1 MNERNDKGPPA
12 QRLAA
17 AFQLALSALAFGVPI
32 LYVMGRV
39 YAEGYWSG
47 LHLPPSMMEHGVED
61 YLYLGFVGLFNASAR
76 LFALLGLG
84 TLRYILAAAGVLI
97 VLATYVVA
105 LDKWFVPTIKRLS
118 RSIDAKLTHWE
129 GDRRGWWATIS
140 KLVMALWFAA
150 AAICLFLFVAFFVAV
165 LPVLA
170 MHKAGTSQAEQ
181 VRKRLSAA
189 GTDPSKDRATPVLR
203 YRDDTGAFR
212 TALLVECSAQ
222 WCFVFERGAF
232 SAVPSQAVARIDHC
246 PGRLDLRSGYPVCAM
261 RPQPKATSL
270 IPSNKLAH

>member
-17 AFQLALSALAFGVPI
+17 AFQLALSTLAFGVPI

-61 YLYLGFVGLFNASAR
+61 YLYLGFVGLFNAGAR
-76 LFALLGLG
+76 LFAVLGLG
-84 TLRYILAAAGVLI
+84 ALRYILAAAGVLI

-118 RSIDAKLTHWE
+118 RNIDTKLTHWE

-140 KLVMALWFAA
+140 KLAMALWFGA
-150 AAICLFLFVAFFVAV
+150 AAICLFLLVAFFVAV
-165 LPVLA
+165 LPVLL
-170 MHKAGTSQAEQ
+170 MHNAGTTQADQ

-189 GTDPSKDRATPVLR
+189 GTDPNKDRAIPVLR
-203 YRDDTGAFR
+203 YRDDTGALKA
-212 TALLVECSAQ
+212 ALLVECSAQ
-222 WCFVFERGAF
+222 WCFVFESGAF
-232 SAVPSQAVARIDHC
+232 SAVPSQGVARIDHC
-246 PGRLDLRSGYPVCAM
+246 RWGLDLRSGSPACAVDPRKASLPSSKRA
-261 RPQPKATSL
+261 RP
-270 IPSNKLAH
+270 